1 MYALGIWVSGICAQV
16 VVVVV
21 VVGNV
26 DACVEKCH
34 CSEEWPYSA

>member
-1 MYALGIWVSGICAQV
+1 MYALGIWVSGICAQ
-16 VVVVV
+16 VVVV

>member
-1 MYALGIWVSGICAQV
+1 MYALGIWVSGICAQ